1 MNTLANICDK
11 LVKTCLSLLV
21 FVLPVFFLPWTFETL
36 DFNKQNLLVV
46 LTLLAGLA
54 WLGKMVASRQVVLR
68 RSFLNVLI
76 ILYVAIYTLATI
88 FSLDK
93 IRSFIGSSGLEKE
106 GLVTVLCFVVLYFVI
121 INNFRDMKAV
131 KNLLYSY
138 LLGAGLVT
146 VWTLLTFLG
155 LLPTLFVPSQ
165 ALNSVGTLNGLG
177 IFLAAAFVLL
187 CPLFLGGE
195 TEKASAR
202 KKNLVMRIVMAVL
215 AALMLFIMVTID
227 NWTIWTIFIPAI
239 ALVLAFA
246 IIRAHEIKNLGWLSL
261 PMAAFVVAVLL
272 FFVNTPITSRL
283 PAEIMPSFSASSGI
297 ARQTLRE
304 SPLLG
309 SGPSTY
315 VFDYAKYKPAGVNE
329 TQLWDVKFDR
339 SASRVL
345 TMLTTTGLF
354 GIISWLFIIVFVGI
368 LLISNLIKE
377 KSGALWLNQLAVG
390 AAWFALLL
398 GKFLYSSNLTLEFSF
413 WILTAILV
421 VMTSHK
427 FWEISLGSAPRISLI
442 LSFLLALGLIL
453 AASSF
458 YLIGERYAAD
468 AKFVQAVNSFNKGE
482 DLSKA
487 TELLNQAASLNQRND
502 VYLRNLAQSLQ
513 AEISQELTSEATEE
527 GMKKIQDLVAADIN
541 VAKRATELSP
551 ASSANWAALA
561 SIYQT
566 VMPVI
571 SGADAWAVS
580 SWQKAIELEP
590 GSPYLYTELG
600 KTYAALADLLAPNL
614 QSKDEKVK
622 AEAEAKVKENL
633 SSAEENLNKA
643 ITTKADYAPAH
654 FELALVY
661 SRQGKIKEAIEKLEA
676 IETDLP
682 NDIGVAFQL
691 GLLYAQNKE
700 LDKAA
705 AELSRAVELAPNF
718 ANARWYLAATYEEQ
732 GKNDLALSQLEEILK
747 TNPDNEVVKQKID
760 SLKKAPAGESETLP
774 APIPEAALAE

>member
-11 LVKTCLSLLV
+11 LVKICLSLLV
-21 FVLPVFFLPWTFETL
+21 FVLPVFFIPWTFEAL

-54 WLGKMVASRQVVLR
+54 WLGKMVASRQVILR
-68 RSFLNVLI
+68 RSFLNILI
-76 ILYVAIYTLATI
+76 LSYAAIYTLATI

-131 KNLLYSY
+131 KNLLYSF

-155 LLPTLFVPSQ
+155 LLPALFVPSQ

-177 IFLAAAFVLL
+177 VFLAATFILL

-202 KKNLVMRIVMAVL
+202 KKNLVMRIVMAIF
-215 AALMLFIMVTID
+215 AALMLFILVTID
-227 NWTIWTIFIPAI
+227 NWTIWTIFIPAT

-261 PMAAFVVAVLL
+261 PMAAFVVAILL
-272 FFVNTPITSRL
+272 FFINTPITSRL

-309 SGPSTY
+309 SGPSTF

-354 GIISWLFIIVFVGI
+354 GIISWLFIIIFVGV
-368 LLISNLIKE
+368 LLVSNLIKE
-377 KSGALWLNQLAVG
+377 KSGVLWLNQLAVG
-390 AAWFALLL
+390 SAWFALLL

-442 LSFLLALGLIL
+442 LSFLLAIGLII

-468 AKFVQAVNSFNKGE
+468 AKFVQAVDSFSRGE
-482 DLSKA
+482 DLNKA
-487 TELLNQAASLNQRND
+487 TELLNQAALLNQRND

-513 AEISQELTSEATEE
+513 AQINQELAAEATEE
-527 GMKKIQDLVAADIN
+527 SVKKIQDLVSADIN
-541 VAKRATELSP
+541 VARRATEISP
-551 ASSANWAALA
+551 NSSANWATLA

-566 VMPVI
+566 VMPII
-571 SGADAWAVS
+571 SGADGWAID
-580 SWQKAIELEP
+580 SWQKAIDLEP
-590 GSPYLYTELG
+590 KNPYSSTELG
-600 KTYAALADLLAPNL
+600 KTYASIADLLSSGL
-614 QSKDEKVK
+614 QSSDEKVK

-633 SSAEENLNKA
+633 AKAEENLNKA
-643 ITTKADYAPAH
+643 IELKADYAPAH

-661 SRQGKIKEAIEKLEA
+661 GRQGKIKEAIDKLELIKA
-676 IETDLP
+676 DIP
-682 NDIGVAFQL
+682 NDIGVSFQL
-691 GLLYAQNKE
+691 GLLYAQNNE
-700 LDKAA
+700 EDKAI
-705 AELSRAVELAPNF
+705 AELSRAVDLLPTF
-718 ANARWYLAATYEEQ
+718 ANARWYLAAIYENQ
-732 GKNDLALSQLEEILK
+732 GKKDLALAQLEKILE
-747 TNPDNEVVKQKID
+747 TNPDNEIVKQKID
-760 SLKKAPAGESETLP
+760 SLKNPSAAAAPLP
-774 APIPEAALAE
+774 EPIPEAVPAE